1 MKLFRFGKSKSSRM
15 LLLVIIVLAV
25 FAIGYRAGRN
35 TDRPL
40 HPESHDHAAMDRETA
55 EVWTCSMH
63 PQIRRTGP
71 GSCPICGMDLIPLTA
86 GDEEERLGPGEIRL
100 SPNARKLAGI
110 SVIPVAR
117 RHVSAEI
124 RMVGKVA
131 YDETRLAFI
140 TSRVPGR
147 LDRLYVDY
155 TGIRVKEGDHLIYLY
170 SPELFAAQ
178 EELIQSLK
186 AVEELTHLPGA
197 EPAAARTLKAARKKL
212 ELLGLARSQ
221 IEKIETR
228 GTPSEHLTIH
238 APIGGVVVHK
248 HAVEGMYV
256 QTGTR
261 IYTIADLSQVWVKLD
276 AYESDLTWV
285 RYGQDVELRAEA
297 YPGEAFRGKVA
308 FIDPVLD
315 PKTRTVKV
323 RVNVPNPDGRLKPEM
338 FVHAV
343 IHAGVAAG
351 GGAIGPALEGK
362 WISPMHPEVV
372 KDGPGTCDIC
382 GMPLVSAES
391 LGYVAGVKVEPP
403 LVIPAS
409 APLVTGERAVVYLES
424 PGVDGVYEGRE
435 ILLGPRAGDHYVV
448 LEGLAEGEMVVV
460 NGNFK
465 IDSALQILAKPSMM
479 NPEGGRPAPSHHHHG
494 GESPPTIPDRQE
506 NVPALPGNEHRGHKS
521 HPSSHENT
529 AGPGK
534 DDRAHQDA
542 SGVHEVPRK
551 LKKGLDEIFPAPDSD
566 RHPGGKTHE

>member
-1 MKLFRFGKSKSSRM
+1 MKLFRSGKSKSLRI
-15 LLLVIIVLAV
+15 LFLIIIVPAV

-35 TDRPL
+35 SDRPL
-40 HPESHDHAAMDRETA
+40 NPESHNHSVVDRKTA

-63 PQIRRTGP
+63 PQIRQPEP
-71 GSCPICGMDLIPLTA
+71 GRCPICGMDLIPVST
-86 GDEEERLGPGEIRL
+86 GDEEERLGPREIRL

-110 SVIPVAR
+110 SVTPVVR

-131 YDETRLAFI
+131 YDETRLAYI

-186 AVEELTHLPGA
+186 AVEELTHHPGA

-221 IEKIETR
+221 IEEIERR
-228 GTPSEHLTIH
+228 GTPSEHLTIN

-276 AYESDLTWV
+276 AYESDLSWV

-308 FIDPVLD
+308 FIDPFLD

-323 RVNVPNPDGRLKPEM
+323 RVNVPNPDRRLKPEM

-343 IHAGVAAG
+343 IHAGIAAG
-351 GGAIGPALEGK
+351 GVVIGPTLEGK

-382 GMPLVSAES
+382 GMPLVPAES
-391 LGYVAGVKVEPP
+391 LGYVAKMTEEPP

-409 APLVTGERAVVYLES
+409 APIVTGERAVVYVES
-424 PGVDGVYEGRE
+424 TGVDGVYEGRE
-435 ILLGPRAGDHYVV
+435 IILGTRAGDHYVV
-448 LEGLAEGEMVVV
+448 LEGLAEGEIVVV
-460 NGNFK
+460 SGNFK
-465 IDSALQILAKPSMM
+465 IDSAVQIIAKPSMM
-479 NPEGGRPAPSHHHHG
+479 NP
-494 GESPPTIPDRQE
+494 
-506 NVPALPGNEHRGHKS
+506 
-521 HPSSHENT
+521 
-529 AGPGK
+529 
-534 DDRAHQDA
+534 
-542 SGVHEVPRK
+542 
-551 LKKGLDEIFPAPDSD
+551 DSD
-566 RHPGGKTHE
+566 SHPGGKAHE